1 MSHPVPHISEL
12 GQIRMPGN
20 YRDDP
25 ALIKAYLT
33 GFMNAWNHAHALSVN
48 GPDTRTIEERIND
61 F

>member
-1 MSHPVPHISEL
+1 
-12 GQIRMPGN
+12 MPGN

-33 GFMNAWNHAHALSVN
+33 GFMNAWNHAYALSVN
-48 GPDTRTIEERIND
+48 GPDTRSIEERIND

>member
-1 MSHPVPHISEL
+1 MTHRVPHISEL
-12 GQIRMPGN
+12 DSIRMPGQ

-33 GFMNAWNHAHALSVN
+33 GFMNAWNHAHDLSTN
-48 GPDTRTIEERIND
+48 GPDTRSVQDLMHD